1 MQPNKPVTNSGY
13 LISLLAALTWSL
25 TGPGVKLVND
35 IFHFHPLSLA
45 FWRVIFIACA
55 LLIAIALF
63 KRSLL
68 QVTTRQL
75 RWLAL
80 AGVIGIGIY
89 QAIFVYSIALN
100 GAAVGIVLVYVFPV
114 FVTLGSWLFFREP
127 LGLNQIIAL
136 VISVL
141 GCALLVRAYDP
152 AVFQLNAWGAVIG
165 LLSALAHATYTL
177 ISRHMSSIGNTHPA
191 TTLTYTFGF
200 GLLTLTVLVLIAARS
215 ATFAVNPQALPAVAL
230 LALGPTLG
238 GYILFNLAL
247 TRLPSPIVSLIVVA
261 EAPIAAL
268 IGVLFLGEHLEMW
281 QVAGIGLILV
291 AIVLPTVLNRLG
303 SAQPLAPPI

>member
-1 MQPNKPVTNSGY
+1 MQHKSTSNSGY
-13 LISLLAALTWSL
+13 LISLLAAITWSL
-25 TGPGVKLVND
+25 TGPGVKLVDD
-35 IFHFHPLSLA
+35 IYHFHPLSLA
-45 FWRVIFIACA
+45 FWRVIFIAFA
-55 LLIAIALF
+55 LLIGISLIR
-63 KRSLL
+63 RSLL
-68 QVTTRQL
+68 KVTAQQL

-80 AGVIGIGIY
+80 AGIIGIGIY
-89 QAIFVYSIALN
+89 QGIFVYSIALN

-114 FVTLGSWLFFREP
+114 FVSLGSWVFFKEP
-127 LGLNQIIAL
+127 LGLSQIIAL
-136 VISVL
+136 AVSVI

-152 AVFQLNAWGAVIG
+152 AVFQVNAWGAVIG

-200 GLLTLTVLVLIAARS
+200 GLLTLTGLVLIAARD

-247 TRLPSPIVSLIVVA
+247 TKLPSPIVSLIVVA
-261 EAPIAAL
+261 EAPLATV
-268 IGVLFLGEHLEMW
+268 IGVLFLHEHLAVW
-281 QVAGIGLILV
+281 QVVGIGLILI
-291 AIVLPTVLNRLG
+291 AMVLPTALNRLAP
-303 SAQPLAPPI
+303 AQPLAPPI